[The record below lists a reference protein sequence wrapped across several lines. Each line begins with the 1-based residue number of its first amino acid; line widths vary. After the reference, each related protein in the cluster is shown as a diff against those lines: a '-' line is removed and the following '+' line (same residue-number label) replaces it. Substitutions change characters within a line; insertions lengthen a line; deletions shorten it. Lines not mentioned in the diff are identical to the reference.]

1 MGLRLHR
8 ILDSWLRCVTKA
20 SPASCV
26 FGYPAWFANMSR
38 GGVRQTTVDGLPR
51 VIKFAR
57 EAFVDVVWKG
67 CLRGCMVSG
76 TLGCGA

>member
-1 MGLRLHR
+1 MWWLHR
-8 ILDSWLRCVTKA
+8 VLGSWSRFVTKA

-26 FGYPAWFANMSR
+26 FGYPAYFPNMSR

-51 VIKFAR
+51 VIKVAR